1 MASKCDE
8 DKQLLLDNLED
19 DIDQEEPP
27 VSDEQ
32 AVEQPVSDPEDEQP
46 LVSDQPSIPSSD
58 SSIRREM
65 RRQYGTSSLKSAV
78 ETGLVSYFSR

>member
-8 DKQLLLDNLED
+8 DNQLLLDNLD

-27 VSDEQ
+27 VSEQ
-32 AVEQPVSDPEDEQP
+32 AVEQPHQP
-46 LVSDQPSIPSSD
+46 VVSDQPSIPSSD